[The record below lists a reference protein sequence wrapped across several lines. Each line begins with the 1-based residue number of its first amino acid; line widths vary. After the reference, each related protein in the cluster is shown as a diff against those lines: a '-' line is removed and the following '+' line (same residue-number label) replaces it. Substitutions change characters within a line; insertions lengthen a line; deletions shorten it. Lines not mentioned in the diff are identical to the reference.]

1 MKKGVQPVFKKA
13 FDLVDRSIL
22 FHKLI
27 SIGLPSDLC
36 TLLEYV
42 SSSMQFSVRSNG
54 ALSSPFSTS
63 NGLPQGDPL
72 SALLFSILIHDLPKC
87 LLNHGIDVGIKSSKK
102 LKYILYADD
111 LVLLSNEPGDLQLGL
126 NSLQQYCRDNNL
138 VVNVSKTNVLPFY
151 KGFPPKNLSP
161 QFGDEPLKVVNEFV
175 YLGITFTTRLSS
187 SKHIRRIITKC
198 KSRIAYLFT
207 KLHISE
213 IPLSTALDVFNIFI
227 LPIIT
232 YAIPV
237 WFNTFSKT
245 AGNLLNSCF
254 TKYLKRF
261 LAVPY
266 STNNALIYQI
276 TSTTPL
282 LNSLTK
288 IHQKQF
294 NNLSFPL
301 SMEGFK
307 LNPTS
312 PYCPPI
318 PTSPD
323 YINLCPIQLPTSS
336 SIPVLKDPK

>member
-1 MKKGVQPVFKKA
+1 MA
-13 FDLVDRSIL
+13 LTS
-22 FHKLI
+22 
-27 SIGLPSDLC
+27 
-36 TLLEYV
+36 V
-42 SSSMQFSVRSNG
+42 SN
-54 ALSSPFSTS
+54 
-63 NGLPQGDPL
+63 PL
-72 SALLFSILIHDLPKC
+72 
-87 LLNHGIDVGIKSSKK
+87 KK

-336 SIPVLKDPK
+336 SIPVLKDPKRALLYATLDLHHSHICNKPKCFHSSSDESSPPCICRFCSDPINNYHTFFCPSLSHLNPCALMKRVEETERAG